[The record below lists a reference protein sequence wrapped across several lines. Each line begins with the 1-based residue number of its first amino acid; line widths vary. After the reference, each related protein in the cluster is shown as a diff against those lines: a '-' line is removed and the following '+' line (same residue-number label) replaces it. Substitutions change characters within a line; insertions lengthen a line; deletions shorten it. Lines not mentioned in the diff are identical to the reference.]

1 MALVINDTACPAHI
15 VPGIRIS
22 WDRGT
27 HDVADAIHKSPL
39 APCQLYG
46 GNGSERSYF
55 LCNSIHFSK
64 EKSDASK
71 RGWIRWAHSFSSP
84 LTMWMFISWQFRQIA
99 LLQLIYR

>member
-1 MALVINDTACPAHI
+1 MLEFQDY
-15 VPGIRIS
+15 PGIRIS

>member
-1 MALVINDTACPAHI
+1 MCTQKVPYCYMPIN
-15 VPGIRIS
+15 PGIRIS